1 MNSLSASLIRP
12 FLKAVLVILDKFFQ
26 LTRKK
31 STPPF
36 PYNKK
41 TNMIILPS
49 EVEKELRRLISTG
62 NKVEA
67 IKRVTKL
74 TGAGLRVS
82 KDYVDS
88 LPKRSRSR
96 H

>member
-1 MNSLSASLIRP
+1 MNRWSASLIRP

-31 STPPF
+31 SAPPF
-36 PYNKK
+36 PYDKS
-41 TNMIILPS
+41 TNTITLPS
-49 EVEKELRRLISTG
+49 EVEKELRRLISDG

-67 IKRVTKL
+67 VRRVTKL

-88 LPKRSRSR
+88 LPKRSRRSY
-96 H
+96 

>member
-1 MNSLSASLIRP
+1 MNRLSALLIRP
-12 FLKAVLVILDKFFQ
+12 FLKAVLVIMDKFFQ

-31 STPPF
+31 STPHF
-36 PYNKK
+36 PYDKR
-41 TNMIILPS
+41 TSTITLPS

>member
-1 MNSLSASLIRP
+1 MNRLSASLIRP

-67 IKRVTKL
+67 IRRVTKL

-82 KDYVDS
+82 KDHVDS
-88 LPKRSRSR
+88 LPKRSR